1 MTDIIKIMPIEQCK
15 AVSSGCQ
22 SYPQDYASRMPG
34 YSWGKPKATAV
45 ASYAMTQLETARAN
59 DVATHEANGP
69 AIAANLEVAKRV
81 RVFMEQIGMPASY
94 SERDTKSRSRYPK
107 TIRHDAGY
115 LQDLRRECKTDDGFA
130 YATSTYE
137 RLKKTYEE
145 YADKVAREAEAEA
158 GRAQREQEEA
168 LAKRKAD
175 MELAAMLLRY
185 ELPLE
190 SDWSDVL
197 EHLRTKDQRLDL
209 AIAMRDTRGDWS
221 EGAYRVKNALQRFT
235 IHTNEDKD
243 IVADVAAHL
252 VDFEDGRVFR
262 DCEWNYDRILG
273 TVVDSQLVADAEIA
287 RKNMED

>member
-1 MTDIIKIMPIEQCK
+1 MTDSIKILPVQPCG
-15 AVSSGCQ
+15 AVGKCMSHPSS
-22 SYPQDYASRMPG
+22 YASSLSS
-34 YSWGKPKATAV
+34 YSKPTTARI
-45 ASYAMTQLETARAN
+45 ASYAMTQLETARAK
-59 DVATHEANGP
+59 DVATHEANEP

-81 RVFMEQIGMPASY
+81 RVLMEEIGMPASY
-94 SERDTKSRSRYPK
+94 TERDTKSRSRYPK

-115 LQDLRRECKTDDGFA
+115 LQDLRRECKTDDGFT

-137 RLKKTYEE
+137 RLKKEYQD
-145 YADKVAREAEAEA
+145 YADKAAREAEIEA

-175 MELAAMLLRY
+175 MALAAILLRY

-190 SDWSDVL
+190 STWEDVL

-243 IVADVAAHL
+243 IAADVAAHL

-262 DCEWNYDRILG
+262 DCEWNYDRLLG
-273 TVVDSQLVADAEIA
+273 TVVNRQLVADAEIA
-287 RKNMED
+287 RKSLEDE